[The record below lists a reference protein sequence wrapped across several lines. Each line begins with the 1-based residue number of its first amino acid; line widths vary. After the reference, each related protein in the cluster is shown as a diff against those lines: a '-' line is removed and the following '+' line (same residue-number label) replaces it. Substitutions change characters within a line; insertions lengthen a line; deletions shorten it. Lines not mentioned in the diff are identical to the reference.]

1 MRDLGNMADCRCVQV
16 LMFCVFTQMFLLCV
30 AQNTNM
36 KNVAQNKPCVTSS
49 MYRTSNTCSAAL
61 NGNTKTIYEYNPP
74 NCIHTTKDDTS
85 PFWWVD
91 LGEKV
96 TITMITIYGRTN
108 YIYRMRC
115 VNVSV
120 DGALVKRFTDVS
132 GWTNNTY
139 TIPVLRG
146 GRVVNITKDCDSDG
160 LWINICEVQVWVCDD
175 GWYDNCSK
183 SCGQCD
189 NNMSC
194 DKVNGNCASC
204 QTGFYPPLCQECA
217 DGYYGTDC
225 SQTCGKCGSNS
236 VCDKTSGWCSSC
248 QTRFN
253 PPFCKDCIDGWYG
266 TDCSQTCGNCR
277 SNSVCDKGTGR
288 CTSCKTGFNFPYCK
302 ECADGWYGT
311 DCSQT
316 CGNCG
321 SNSVCDK
328 VTGWCTSCKVGFN
341 LPNCKECAN
350 DWYGTDCSQTCGNC
364 ITSSDCDKTTGRCTS
379 CKAGF
384 NLPYCKECANGW
396 YGTDC
401 SQTCGNCGSNSVCNK
416 TTGRCT
422 SCQTGFTLPLCKEC
436 SAGYYGENCNQ
447 TCGHCLVNT
456 TCDPNNGT
464 CSTGCSEGYK
474 EGLCNECDVGYY
486 GENCSQLCGHC
497 RQDTTCDP
505 DNGTCLVGCS
515 LGFIPGLCT
524 ECDAGYYGKNCDQTC
539 GYCLV
544 NTTCD
549 PVNGTCPSGC
559 SDGYRGSLC
568 TEAMTSSPT
577 ESSKVLV
584 GAVVGA
590 VLAVIVAAVV
600 VVIVFMWLRRR
611 QPEGKLSG
619 LLRRKKE
626 SPKNEVTL
634 SETTINLSARKGDKP
649 IVPVKPQRYPKPGE
663 IPEVSDS
670 HIYGNLCEDTPTN
683 SQFTSVMTSEN
694 TNSTDKN
701 ATTRKPVTTK
711 VRTENR
717 QIYENVDLKTSLPT
731 KSNDSQLKKPST
743 KPDKEDREVMD
754 PTDEEEEMESIYNT
768 EDIYASYRSLGPS
781 SILDDLQKSLL
792 TSLASGKLGMEFA
805 DFRKDMHH
813 PHEIGLKSE
822 NRNKNRFKA
831 LCAYDHSR
839 VVLRRPKGDTNT
851 DYINASYIKGCSRE
865 KAYIATQGPR
875 SNTVDDLWWMV
886 WQENAT
892 QIVMLTKLIEG
903 GKDKCEEYWPSVGT
917 TKTYGHVTV
926 TALKADTRADFV
938 VRHFVVQSKKGGD
951 QRTVSQYHYLVW
963 PDHGVP
969 STYSLVSFWRYV
981 KARAQGAIPVVH
993 CSAGVGRTGTYIALD
1008 IAADLRSRGR
1018 NVNVKEIV
1026 SRLREDRT
1034 LMVQTEEQY
1043 KFLHEVILEEHTS
1056 HGTRMT
1062 FDQFDIVFPSNID
1075 AHNPRINME
1084 FKLLEELGRFVPK
1097 PRHQI
1102 AESEENRLKNRNK
1115 ESLPDDSHLVY
1126 LMDRVPG
1133 RNQYINAVHMSSFR
1147 KVQGL
1152 ILTQLPLSDT
1162 VVDMWRLVD
1171 GWDVNTIVSL
1181 GHRNQ
1186 SQSVKNYC
1194 HYWPETE
1201 KEVLKTGQHTI
1212 KLTSTSALGDHLT
1225 CYNLSL
1231 MTKTST
1237 PREVRVLYYDDWA
1250 GVVPGNSSDI
1260 LHLMDTLESWHIEE
1274 NTSPVVVQCNDG
1286 MTRSGMFC
1294 ALYEVINGARHDQE
1308 IDVYLSVRHVQS
1320 VRRKAVTT
1328 EAQYRYCYQV
1338 AQECKRQESIYQNT

>member
-1 MRDLGNMADCRCVQV
+1 MFISAKGPTEGCFTTCQGQGSKRISDLGIMVDCRCVQV
-16 LMFCVFTQMFLLCV
+16 FMFCVSTQIFLLCL
-30 AQNTNM
+30 AQDTQM
-36 KNVAQNKPCVTSS
+36 KNVAANKPCGISTVYS
-49 MYRTSNTCSAAL
+49 TSNNCSAAI
-61 NGNTKTIYEYNPP
+61 NGNTTTYYQENPP
-74 NCIHTTKDDTS
+74 NCIHTAVGDTS

-96 TITMITIYGRTN
+96 TINMITIYGRTDL
-108 YIYRMRC
+108 IKRMRC

-132 GWTNNTY
+132 DWTNDTY
-139 TIPVLRG
+139 TIPVLRSG
-146 GRVVNITKDCDSDG
+146 QVVNITRNCDDDG
-160 LWINICEVQVWVCDD
+160 PTINICEVQVW
-175 GWYDNCSK
+175 
-183 SCGQCD
+183 
-189 NNMSC
+189 
-194 DKVNGNCASC
+194 
-204 QTGFYPPLCQECA
+204 EC
-217 DGYYGTDC
+217 
-225 SQTCGKCGSNS
+225 
-236 VCDKTSGWCSSC
+236 V
-248 QTRFN
+248 
-253 PPFCKDCIDGWYG
+253 DGWYG
-266 TDCSQTCGNCR
+266 INCSQNCGNCIT
-277 SNSVCDKGTGR
+277 SSDCNKTTGR
-288 CTSCKTGFNFPYCK
+288 CTSCKTGFSLPNCTDC
-302 ECADGWYGT
+302 EDGWYGNN
-311 DCSQT
+311 CVET
-316 CGNCG
+316 CGHCEG
-321 SNSVCDK
+321 GNSTCDK
-328 VTGWCTSCKVGFN
+328 INGSCPSCDGAFKPPLCKVNCDKGWYGHNCVETCGHCMGGNSSCDNINGSCPSCDGAFKPP
-341 LPNCKECAN
+341 LCKDNCK
-350 DWYGTDCSQTCGNC
+350 
-364 ITSSDCDKTTGRCTS
+364 
-379 CKAGF
+379 
-384 NLPYCKECANGW
+384 NGW
-396 YGTDC
+396 YGN
-401 SQTCGNCGSNSVCNK
+401 NCA
-416 TTGRCT
+416 
-422 SCQTGFTLPLCKEC
+422 E
-436 SAGYYGENCNQ
+436 
-447 TCGHCLVNT
+447 TCGHCMGGNS
-456 TCDPNNGT
+456 TCDNINGSCLSCDGPFKPPLCKDSCEKGWYGDNCVET
-464 CSTGCSEGYK
+464 CGHCMGGNSSCDRINGSCPSCDGAFK
-474 EGLCNECDVGYY
+474 PPLCKDKCDAGHY
-486 GENCSQLCGHC
+486 GKNCSLCGHC

-505 DNGTCLVGCS
+505 DNGTCLDGCS
-515 LGFIPGLCT
+515 EGFKPGLCT
-524 ECDAGYYGKNCDQTC
+524 ECDARFYGENCDQTC
-539 GYCLV
+539 GHCLV

-559 SDGYRGSLC
+559 SDGYRGNLC
-568 TEAMTSSPT
+568 TEAMTSS
-577 ESSKVLV
+577 SNKVPV
-584 GAVVGA
+584 GAIVGP

-611 QPEGKLSG
+611 QREGGLPG

-626 SPKNEVTL
+626 SPQHEVTF
-634 SETTINLSARKGDKP
+634 SETMTNVSERRGNKP
-649 IVPVKPQRYPKPGE
+649 IVPVKPQTYPKAGDRQ
-663 IPEVSDS
+663 EVSDP
-670 HIYGNLCEDTPTN
+670 HIYGNLREDAPTN
-683 SQFTSVMTSEN
+683 SQLTSEN
-694 TNSTDKN
+694 TKSDDKN
-701 ATTRKPVTTK
+701 ATTRKPLAIK
-711 VRTENR
+711 AENK
-717 QIYENVDLKTSLPT
+717 QIYENVDIKTSLSE
-731 KSNDSQLKKPST
+731 KSGDSQPKKPST
-743 KPDKEDREVMD
+743 KPNKEDIEVTD
-754 PTDEEEEMESIYNT
+754 PTDEDEGNIYNT

-792 TSLASGKLGMEFA
+792 SSLASGKLGMEFA
-805 DFRKDMHH
+805 DFRKDMQH

-1294 ALYEVINGARHDQE
+1294 VLYEVINGARHDQE
-1308 IDVYLSVRHVQS
+1308 IDVYLSVRHVQN
-1320 VRRKAVTT
+1320 VRPKAVTT

-1338 AQECKRQESIYQNT
+1338 AQECKRQEKYFIRTRDQSAVSYFKRPDVSWN